1 MSLEPDVYWHALC
14 TTRRLPETVAD
25 DPLARAYLDFAAP
38 DRVVLAHLGQSLDG
52 RIATTSGH
60 SAGVTGPEN
69 IAHLHRL
76 RALADAVLVGAG
88 TVRHDDPQLTT
99 RLVEGPSPVRVVID
113 SRRRLEDGFGL
124 FQSGSP
130 TLVICAE
137 TAFDRGRLG
146 RAEVVPVAADE
157 GGCRPAAVLDALR
170 ARGLNRIFIEGG
182 GQTVSRFLYAGCL
195 DILEICVSPVIIG
208 AGRRGISGPA
218 IASMNEALRLEG
230 TAMRMG
236 RDILHHFT
244 FEPRPR
250 ADGQVAR
257 GIAQENCI
265 IFLC

>member
-1 MSLEPDVYWHALC
+1 LSPSVA
-14 TTRRLPETVAD
+14 PETYWPTLLATRALPAAASA
-25 DPLARAYLDFAAP
+25 DPLALAYLDFATP

-52 RIATTSGH
+52 RIATASGH

-99 RLVEGPSPVRVVID
+99 RLVEGPSPIRVVID
-113 SRRRLEDGFGL
+113 SRRRLEAGFGL
-124 FQSGSP
+124 FQAGPP
-130 TLVICAE
+130 TLVCCAE
-137 TAFDRGRLG
+137 AAFDRGQLG
-146 RAEVVPVAADE
+146 LAEVVPVAADE

-208 AGRRGISGPA
+208 AGRSAISGPV
-218 IASMNEALRLEG
+218 ITRMDEALRLDG
-230 TAMRMG
+230 PAMRMG
-236 RDILHHFT
+236 GDMLYHFRL
-244 FEPRPR
+244 ERR
-250 ADGQVAR
+250 SAAG
-257 GIAQENCI
+257 
-265 IFLC
+265 